1 MNAIPRPRV
10 SALAPHL
17 EAYFAHRSALG
28 KKSRPARYTLKLLEQ
43 HLAANRIVRIDQ
55 ITPAIIDGFLASRP
69 RNTASSFN
77 GMLSNVTCFFRWLVV
92 HGVLTQSPVIAQRR
106 RVVIQRPFL
115 FDRADAARLL
125 AAAGNLQDAGGHHGL
140 AMIHRTALILLY
152 GLGLRAG
159 EVSRLR
165 LRDVDWDRQLLEIH
179 NSKFGKDRLI
189 PFGPKLSAALR
200 TYIQWRTIR
209 WPDSPPDAPLLTLDR
224 AGRRPVYPTT
234 FTRMFKTLVRQLN
247 LRVPSGTRP
256 PHLHCLRHSFA
267 VATLVRWYKG
277 GIDPNAAL
285 LRLSTFLGHVDPSS
299 TAVYL
304 TITDELLEEANR
316 RFSRYVAPMLKELQ
330 P

>member
-1 MNAIPRPRV
+1 MNATTRPRV
-10 SALAPHL
+10 SPLALHIN
-17 EAYFAHRSALG
+17 AYFAHRDALG
-28 KKSRPARYTLKLLEQ
+28 KKSRVDRYTLKLLDQ
-43 HLAANRIVRIDQ
+43 YLVANRIARMEQ
-55 ITPAIIDGFLASRP
+55 ITPAIIDGFFASRP
-69 RNTASSFN
+69 RNTARSFN

-92 HGVLTQSPVIAQRR
+92 HGILTGSPISAKRR
-106 RVVIQRPFL
+106 RVVLQRPFL

-125 AAAGNLQDAGGHHGL
+125 GAAANLQDAGGHHGL
-140 AMIHRTALILLY
+140 AMIHRTALLLLY

-165 LRDVDWDRQLLEIH
+165 LRDIDRERQLLEIH

-200 TYIQWRTIR
+200 RFLRWRAMC
-209 WPDSPPDAPLLTLDR
+209 WPDSPPEAPLLTFDR
-224 AGRRPVYPTT
+224 AGRRPVHPTS
-234 FTRMFKTLVRQLN
+234 FTRMFKVLVQQLE

-267 VATLVRWYKG
+267 VATLLRWYKS

-285 LRLSTFLGHVDPSS
+285 LRLSTFLGHVDPNS

-304 TITDELLEEANR
+304 TITDELLEQANQ
-316 RFSRYVAPMLKELQ
+316 RFSRYVAPMLKELRT
-330 P
+330 